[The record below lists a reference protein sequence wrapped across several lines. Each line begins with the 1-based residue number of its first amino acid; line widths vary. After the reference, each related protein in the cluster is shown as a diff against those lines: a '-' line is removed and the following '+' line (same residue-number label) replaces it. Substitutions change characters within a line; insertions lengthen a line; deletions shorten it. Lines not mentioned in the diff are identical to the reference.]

1 MAAPRQSENVT
12 SAAASVRADS
22 RRVAHSAVW
31 NLIGRAGPILIGFI
45 ITPYLFHALGPTR
58 WGIFTLAISLVGV
71 FGIFDFGIANA
82 LTRLIAVRL
91 GHGEEAEAASL
102 VMTGILM
109 LAGLGLAGAV
119 VAGLT
124 ATLWVD
130 SNSIRGAAGLHDEVL
145 NAVYVL
151 CASAPLVILN
161 AAMWGVVATFQKF
174 RTANLISIPI
184 AAMYYIGPML
194 MLQVWDS
201 LTGVMLAL
209 VLCRVAMTVG
219 LWYLCIDAMPALRHA
234 RPRWDGLLPL
244 VRFGGWMTVS
254 NFTSPILSY
263 MDRFVIA
270 GVLSAAATGYYT
282 TPFDLVTRFSILTM
296 AIIMSAYPAMAAS
309 SRVDPG
315 RTVTLFRHSILAT
328 VSILFP
334 ACLIVVG
341 FSEPLLTLW
350 LGQDFATHAAPVL
363 RWIGIGIMVRS
374 ADIVVSSLIDGIGR
388 PDANAKLSLLELALS
403 VPLLIVLL
411 YSFGIEG
418 AAITWSVRCTIDLFI
433 RLRIAVRLYP
443 PVASA
448 VALLWPTIIAGTG
461 LLILTLMVPG
471 TIARCVMIAVAIL
484 AYWIL
489 ILRLSCTPDERGKLW
504 LLSQAVMGRRPAPSY
519 YK

>member
-1 MAAPRQSENVT
+1 MAAPRQSENIRR
-12 SAAASVRADS
+12 AAASVRADS
-22 RRVAHSAVW
+22 RIVAHSAVW
-31 NLIGRAGPILIGFI
+31 NLIGRAGPVLIGFI
-45 ITPYLFHALGPTR
+45 VTPYLFQTLGPTR

-71 FGIFDFGIANA
+71 FGIFDFGIGNA
-82 LTRLIAVRL
+82 LTRMITVRI
-91 GHGEEAEAASL
+91 EQDDEAGAASL

-109 LAGLGLAGAV
+109 LTGLGLVGAV
-119 VAGLT
+119 VAGFT
-124 ATLWVD
+124 ARLWVD
-130 SNSIRGAAGLHDEVL
+130 SIRGATGLHDEVL
-145 NAVYVL
+145 TAVYVL

-161 AAMWGVVATFQKF
+161 SAMWGVVATFQRF
-174 RTANLISIPI
+174 RAANLISIPI

-209 VLCRVAMTVG
+209 VLCRVAMTAG
-219 LWYLCIDAMPALRHA
+219 LWYVCIESMPTLRHA
-234 RPRWDGLLPL
+234 RPKWDGLRPL
-244 VRFGGWMTVS
+244 VQFGGWMTVS
-254 NFTSPILSY
+254 NFTWPILSY

-282 TPFDLVTRFSILTM
+282 TPFDLITRFSILTM

-328 VSILFP
+328 VSILLP

-374 ADIVVSSLIDGIGR
+374 VDIVVSSLIDGIGR

-418 AAITWSVRCTIDLFI
+418 AAITWTVRCGIDLFV
-433 RLRIAVRLYP
+433 RLKIAVRLYP

-448 VALLWPTIIAGTG
+448 VALLWPAIVAGTG
-461 LLILTLMVPG
+461 LLVLTLMVPG
-471 TIARCVMIAVAIL
+471 TIARCVVIAVAIL

-489 ILRLSCTPDERGKLW
+489 ILRVSCTTDERGKLW
-504 LLSQAVMGRRPAPSY
+504 LLSRAVVGRRLAPGY